1 MNTLLVLAALS
12 AVAAGDTR
20 STNANAFNGW
30 HQYGGNPQHTAI
42 SRVSLQPL
50 QRIVWQTPIDKA
62 PQYSGSNLLVHYT
75 GPMISRSGT
84 VVIPVKT
91 AAGGSFVAEG
101 RRHTD
106 GALLW
111 TTPTDWSAPPSG
123 WGPVIGAALFP
134 QPGNRNKTSMVIA
147 ASGGRVIIRDDV
159 DSPASRT
166 RVLTFFGD
174 AAYRANP
181 TAYNNNVKINTPITV
196 DNSGNIYFGYQVLG
210 SNPLGLVSGLAK
222 ITPTGSGLSSGAV
235 YRYKSMA
242 GLTGG
247 LSDGKVTTN
256 CAPAISLD
264 GKSLYFSTNGATPY
278 IVAVSAASLA
288 PIAAT
293 RLTDPNTGNNAWV
306 ADEGTASPMVA
317 SDGTVWY
324 GILENPAGSNH
335 YRGWMLRFSMGL
347 TQIGRPGAFGWDD
360 TCSLVPKAA
369 VPSYKGPSPYLV
381 LTKYNNYYGIGG
393 DGRNKLAILDP
404 ASTKTDPE
412 TGVTVLKEVLTVLGI
427 TPDGD
432 GLNGKVREWC
442 INTAAIDV
450 AGKCALV
457 NCEDGKAFRWD
468 FVTNTLSEQVTLT
481 AGIGE
486 AYTSTVIGP
495 DGKGYAI
502 NNATVYVLGSN

>member
-1 MNTLLVLAALS
+1 M
-12 AVAAGDTR
+12 
-20 STNANAFNGW
+20 
-30 HQYGGNPQHTAI
+30 
-42 SRVSLQPL
+42 
-50 QRIVWQTPIDKA
+50 
-62 PQYSGSNLLVHYT
+62 
-75 GPMISRSGT
+75 
-84 VVIPVKT
+84 
-91 AAGGSFVAEG
+91 
-101 RRHTD
+101 
-106 GALLW
+106 
-111 TTPTDWSAPPSG
+111 
-123 WGPVIGAALFP
+123 
-134 QPGNRNKTSMVIA
+134 
-147 ASGGRVIIRDDV
+147 
-159 DSPASRT
+159 
-166 RVLTFFGD
+166 
-174 AAYRANP
+174 
-181 TAYNNNVKINTPITV
+181 

-278 IVAVSAASLA
+278 IVAVSTASLA

-468 FVTNTLSEQVTLT
+468 FVTNTLSEQITLT